1 MQYKELPLGERYGR
15 LDCYVPGREISGGKG
30 KRRPAIIICPG
41 GGYLKLATREGEPVA
56 MRFLGLG
63 YAAFVCRYPTYVTAP
78 PKTGETYPQ
87 VNEESHYPVQA
98 ASLMR
103 AIAYVRTHAE
113 QLSVDAER
121 IYALGFSAGGH
132 VVGTVAE
139 CWDDPE
145 LLALTEATPALT
157 KPSGVVLCYPMV
169 NAELV
174 HDTQALVGGDAGRLM
189 EVLERRG
196 IFGKDNPTDKD
207 FQLLDLTQH
216 VRSDMPRT
224 FVWQTAEDDMLRVA
238 DTAALVQ
245 QLLLAK
251 VSCEFHLFERGVHGM
266 ALADETSASKPE
278 DVNAEAARWVELAA
292 AWLALDGSPEVYEI

>member
-1 MQYKELPLGERYGR
+1 
-15 LDCYVPGREISGGKG
+15 
-30 KRRPAIIICPG
+30 
-41 GGYLKLATREGEPVA
+41 
-56 MRFLGLG
+56 
-63 YAAFVCRYPTYVTAP
+63 
-78 PKTGETYPQ
+78 
-87 VNEESHYPVQA
+87 
-98 ASLMR
+98 MR

-238 DTAALVQ
+238 DTAAFVQ